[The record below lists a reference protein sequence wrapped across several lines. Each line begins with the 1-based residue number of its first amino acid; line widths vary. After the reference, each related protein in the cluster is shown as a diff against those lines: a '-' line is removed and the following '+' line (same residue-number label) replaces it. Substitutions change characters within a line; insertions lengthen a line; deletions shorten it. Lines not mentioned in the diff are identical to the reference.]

1 MDPNKEKT
9 LVIKGRFGFGWAD
22 WECAIPAWLVGG
34 FGVFEAQPATR
45 RLQRRTQAGKINGFC
60 DSFRKFLSAF
70 ALASASAYTASA
82 GRCVSVTTWGRG
94 QHAHA
99 SRDDAL
105 DGLPGLRV
113 LDKGRIFDAL
123 RDLIAFGFRTFFLGN
138 GFVNV
143 SGHAEVMSDR

>member
-1 MDPNKEKT
+1 M
-9 LVIKGRFGFGWAD
+9 
-22 WECAIPAWLVGG
+22 
-34 FGVFEAQPATR
+34 
-45 RLQRRTQAGKINGFC
+45 
-60 DSFRKFLSAF
+60 
-70 ALASASAYTASA
+70 
-82 GRCVSVTTWGRG
+82 SVTTWGRG

-123 RDLIAFGFRTFFLGN
+123 RDLIAFGFRTFLGN